1 MTAKE
6 ALYRLIDELPEQE
19 LSIAQ
24 QMLEGLRD
32 GTVDPVRLAFMTAP
46 FDDEQETDEER
57 AAVAEAREQ
66 LAHGETIADSE
77 LWRRLGHA
85 PRQ

>member
-24 QMLEGLRD
+24 QTFEGLCD
-32 GTVDPVRLAFMTAP
+32 GTVDPVRLALMTAP
-46 FDDEQETDEER
+46 FDDEEETDEER
-57 AAVAEAREQ
+57 AAVAEARQQ
-66 LAHGETIADSE
+66 LACGETIPDAE
-77 LWRRLGHA
+77 VWRRLGHA
-85 PRQ
+85 PRP